1 MGDASSSSP
10 APAAMPDGTKKAIC
24 GPDQLSPE
32 QKQELRDYLCT
43 LKQFTDPSVNVTDEE
58 METFLSKIFHHW
70 TSADAIPEPPKKSML
85 NHKFEYQAVDVG
97 VLTRDAPI
105 PRELLKPEN
114 YHLAFRYRTPR
125 ERRAGASVY
134 MLATVNPQNGSL
146 VFTLMDSHSRYF
158 PHDQIRFRYHP
169 GMSWDVSEFMAMDKR
184 DDFCFYHMHRY
195 NVGIALFHA
204 RTRIVRWAARLP
216 LKDGIR
222 ELEAYYPFQAFALFR
237 NNVFPTSGIEPDLPQ
252 PGLFDFS

>member
-146 VFTLMDSHSRYF
+146 VFTLVDSHSRYF

-169 GMSWDVSEFMAMDKR
+169 GMSWDVSSLWPWISGMISVFITCTATM
-184 DDFCFYHMHRY
+184 
-195 NVGIALFHA
+195 
-204 RTRIVRWAARLP
+204 IVRWAARLP